1 MSVHDIDEEV
11 RAVVRDSADLA
22 TDLLVS
28 LTSKADN
35 PMLAMTTLM
44 LASAVMAKSMA
55 LPRAALLEGTGAA
68 FDSLEEATP
77 HVTH

>member
-1 MSVHDIDEEV
+1 MSVNDINEEV

-22 TDLLVS
+22 TDLLGF
-28 LTSKADN
+28 LTGKTAN

-44 LASAVMAKSMA
+44 LSSAVMARSMG
-55 LPRAALLEGTGAA
+55 LPREAFLEGTEAA
-68 FDSLEEATP
+68 FLSLEEGSQ

>member
-1 MSVHDIDEEV
+1 MSVNDINEEV

-22 TDLLVS
+22 TDLLGF
-28 LTSKADN
+28 LTGKTDN

-44 LASAVMAKSMA
+44 LSSAVMARSMG
-55 LPRAALLEGTGAA
+55 LPREAFLGGTEAA
-68 FDSLEEATP
+68 FLSLEEGSQ

>member
-1 MSVHDIDEEV
+1 MSVNDINEEV

-22 TDLLVS
+22 TDLLAY
-28 LTSKADN
+28 LTAQTDN

-44 LASAVMAKSMA
+44 LSSAVMAKSIG
-55 LPRAALLEGTGAA
+55 LPREAYMEGTEAA
-68 FDSLEEATP
+68 FLSLEEGSQ